1 MTKSGYFCFLALLFS
16 FILSSCQGSVAAD
29 AAELVSIEPADN
41 PLIPTPTIDPVF
53 ASPNLDANWQNLE
66 IEEPLRFTFPTPSDP
81 PVSLWRPPLY
91 EVPWALNPH
100 DHFYF
105 IRPIAAD
112 EVNWPLA
119 DYRYGYY
126 FTGTNIV
133 HTGIDIDAKRGTPVI
148 AAADGS
154 VVWAGIGLYKGP
166 DSPDDPYGI
175 AVAIRHNFGFDRRQL
190 YTIYAHMD
198 RVDVSV
204 GQTVKAGDQIGIVG
218 NTGFTTGPHLHFE
231 VRLERNSF
239 YVSRNPELWLVPPQG
254 WGVLVGRWMKA
265 DGSLIRLL
273 DVRVSSV
280 EIKRSWV
287 VRTYAPESVNSDDYY
302 RENLVLSDL
311 PAGDYTLQ
319 FSYNDIEYQTRFTI
333 LPGAITY
340 ITFREG
346 YGFSNRL
353 PDASSSNSLWQ
364 PVEP

>member
-1 MTKSGYFCFLALLFS
+1 MRPTFVWLIGLLFS
-16 FILSSCQGSVAAD
+16 VLVAACQTNTAAHVSPLGEKEALPLSS
-29 AAELVSIEPADN
+29 
-41 PLIPTPTIDPVF
+41 PTPDPQSSQVLNQPL
-53 ASPNLDANWQNLE
+53 SSLPSSDV
-66 IEEPLRFTFPTPSDP
+66 EEPLRFTFPTPADP
-81 PVSLWRPPLY
+81 PISLWRPPLY
-91 EVPWALNPH
+91 EVPWALSPY

-105 IRPIAAD
+105 LRPIAAD

-126 FTGTNIV
+126 FPGTNIV

-148 AAADGS
+148 AVADGT

-204 GQTVKAGDQIGIVG
+204 GQRVKAGDQLGIVG

-231 VRLERNSF
+231 VRLERNSY
-239 YVSRNPELWLVPPQG
+239 YVTRNPELWLAPPQG

-273 DVRVSSV
+273 DVRVTSA
-280 EIKRSWV
+280 ELKRSWV

-311 PAGDYTLQ
+311 PAGEYTLQ
-319 FSYNDIEYQTRFTI
+319 FSYNETDYQTRLNI
-333 LPGAITY
+333 QPGAITY

-346 YGFSNRL
+346 FGFSSRL
-353 PDASSSNSLWQ
+353 PDVPSSANLWQ